1 MPLKRTH
8 ADGIECSIHEES
20 STRRTISVT
29 YRQRHASFLASRE
42 MTLEEVTCSPKTDP
56 RGMLEFLHFRKEFE
70 HEEEP
75 IQ

>member
-42 MTLEEVTCSPKTDP
+42 MTLEEAKRIGDANV
-56 RGMLEFLHFRKEFE
+56 KESGHVCDGACQDWE
-70 HEEEP
+70 
-75 IQ
+75 IV